1 MPYPS
6 RGIPNRGSQD
16 SVLSSSAGRVGSQ
29 TPLGFILVLGGSN
42 TSTGPP
48 THSTPLYV
56 TDLQGYGD
64 LGASLPQLAL
74 PERLVLGCLGVT
86 SGLFYMPSLSA
97 RLLRN
102 TQDTFLSPFT
112 FHLSPSPPNPCL
124 FSHVTF
130 ISSPAQF
137 KREAPGTSARIPPE
151 SPQLDS

>member
-1 MPYPS
+1 MPYPY
-6 RGIPNRGSQD
+6 RGIPNIGSQD
-16 SVLSSSAGRVGSQ
+16 SVLSSSAGRVGSP

-42 TSTGPP
+42 TSIGPP

-64 LGASLPQLAL
+64 LGASLPQLAI
-74 PERLVLGCLGVT
+74 PECLVLGCLGVT
-86 SGLFYMPSLSA
+86 SRLFYMPSLSA
-97 RLLRN
+97 SLLRN
-102 TQDTFLSPFT
+102 TQDPFLSTFT

-137 KREAPGTSARIPPE
+137 KREAPGISARISPE
-151 SPQLDS
+151 SLQLDS